1 METIIF
7 LATAGVTVLW
17 SVWSYFFWSEKVRVS
32 EESPLRF
39 VILIAPSAYFLLLVF
54 TGWQREANI
63 RLDLIGMILLV
74 GFSLV
79 GFLASLITGK
89 MRKESRRNAS
99 IVVYVIYNLLGI
111 ATVAGAYIAR
121 SNPLVLIRLTALAE
135 RFREMEMLSF
145 AWVNLD
151 TEQQQQDLLV
161 FLNRVLIAVL
171 SYLPIA
177 MLRFLSGARQRRRIL
192 RELDG
197 LKRRL
202 EAIEGRVNRSNL

>member
-7 LATAGVTVLW
+7 LVTAGVTVLW

-54 TGWQREANI
+54 TGWQRQADL
-63 RLDLIGMILLV
+63 RLDLIGMIVLV
-74 GFSLV
+74 IISLA

-89 MRKESRRNAS
+89 MRKESRRSAS
-99 IVVYVIYNLLGI
+99 IVVYVIYNLLGL

-121 SNPLVLIRLTALAE
+121 NNPLVLIRITALAE

-145 AWVNLD
+145 AWVGLD

-177 MLRFLSGARQRRRIL
+177 VLRFLSGARQRRRIL

-202 EAIEGRVNRSNL
+202 EAIESRVNRSNL